1 MPGKTTYISYADWA
15 ALVAKTRADGVG
27 SEAFAAL
34 KNAYPQTAGEAYVP
48 MVQKELARLETC
60 LLKRAFDRF
69 QKEINLCLEEADIE
83 GAEAAI
89 RNLKKNLRACLFYNG
104 ILEYPQTIR
113 ESMNAEIRKNVRAFW
128 QEYLRFLRKL
138 SYTDGSAFVEELLY
152 RCRKCNVDQVIL
164 ECENNVQ
171 LCRG

>member
-1 MPGKTTYISYADWA
+1 M
-15 ALVAKTRADGVG
+15 G
-27 SEAFAAL
+27 SESFAAL
-34 KNAYPQTAGEAYVP
+34 KSAYPQAAGEAYVP

-69 QKEINLCLEEADIE
+69 QKEINRCLEEADIE
-83 GAEAAI
+83 AAESAM

-104 ILEYPQTIR
+104 IPEYPQAVR
-113 ESMNAEIRKNVRAFW
+113 ESMNAEIRENASAFW
-128 QEYLRFLRKL
+128 QDYLRFLRKL
-138 SYTDGSAFVEELLY
+138 SYTDGSAFVEELFY